1 MPIPGDAYNPW
12 RMFNGCFIPN
22 AVLRCPELSARAK
35 LVFGRLCQ
43 YAGENGEAFPSY
55 RSLAREVGVER
66 RCAMKAVKELEE
78 FRLIKSVSR
87 WRNDGA
93 PATNVYVFLWHEI
106 FQHSAEPV
114 SRGAQNDTR
123 GGGQIDTTLRC
134 SNGYQMVSTRT
145 PKEIHTKESN
155 YEETTTKEIRRVLDE
170 TPLNTV
176 ADRELQA
183 LAKRHGQN
191 LLLLVADIAAE
202 TWRRERE
209 EIRNPGGYLQ
219 TLCNALVIPG
229 WYEPGAERQ
238 AKIQT
243 MKSRNRAE
251 QEAQLHRQAEAAQQD
266 ARLDG
271 YWQSLPAAERSRFTE
286 LVTEAYPTL
295 QLPAV
300 AITATAKAL
309 AWEHQQSQV
318 SSRRII

>member
-1 MPIPGDAYNPW
+1 MPVPGDAYNPW

-66 RCAMKAVKELEE
+66 RCAMKAVRELEE

-93 PATNVYVFLWHEI
+93 PASNVYIFLWHEI
-106 FQHSAEPV
+106 FQQAVAGPTPGVH
-114 SRGAQNDTR
+114 NDTR
-123 GGGQIDTTLRC
+123 GGVHGDTTPWY
-134 SNGYQMVSTRT
+134 SNVHQMVSTRA
-145 PKEIHTKESN
+145 PKKNQTKESKF
-155 YEETTTKEIRRVLDE
+155 EETTTKEIRLVLDE
-170 TPLNTV
+170 TPLNSV

-183 LAKRHGQN
+183 LAQRHGQN

-202 TWRRERE
+202 TWRRERD

-219 TLCNALVIPG
+219 TLCNALIIPG
-229 WYEPGAERQ
+229 WYEPVAERQ

-251 QEAQLHRQAEAAQQD
+251 QETQLHRQAEAAHHD
-266 ARLDG
+266 ACLDG

-309 AWEHQQSQV
+309 TWEHQQSQV